1 MSTIYDN
8 MGNGSEDKSALDEV
22 FGRSANKYEEP
33 VVIKNAGPEMPVQEV
48 IETSPSDLRE
58 YRQQIDTAKKALNL
72 VDDVVL
78 KSYLKRLDS
87 MDIASMPEAEGVDS
101 CIVLFKINRMVYEE
115 DEFATDKFISAIS
128 SMSFADCSVFLVI
141 DGYRDKTDFYLGVK
155 NNDPKRTTASVADTF
170 KSSLVGQFPGIDIE
184 DCSIVEK
191 GKKSSLQEQVLRRIS
206 NASSLSSYVGIPAF
220 KDEDGKYDNKNYV
233 QGTEKLAQA
242 MQGKRYTAIILAS
255 NLTTDVV
262 TEIRNGYE
270 TIYSQLSPM
279 STQQLAYS
287 TNESLANAINR
298 SKGVTQ
304 GKTKTQT
311 IGESYTNGTSNSHS
325 KSDSETK
332 KSKIAVGSSV
342 LGGFLAAVGTGLR
355 ITDAGAAIGLPL
367 MAAGGAMSAF
377 GAAGKSKTSGTT
389 DTYGTSQSDTEN
401 RSMSDAESHSE
412 TFTDSLGK
420 TATIGSSKNYTL
432 TIHNKHIE
440 ELMKRIDQ
448 ELERI
453 SMSESTGLWSVAS
466 YFFSYDND
474 FASAESAST
483 IFKSIMQGE
492 ESGVETSAINSWIDN
507 SQKMKMLTNSVCH
520 LSHPVFRNN
529 LTVNGENIKVENSS
543 LLSSKELAMLLSLPH
558 KSVPGFPVVEHVSLA
573 KEVIR
578 NNESLMKRE
587 VSLGCIFDLGKAYTE
602 NRVKLDVKSL
612 TQHVFVTGSTGCGK
626 SETIYKLINET
637 KQVGTKFLVIE
648 PAKGEYKNVFGDV
661 NVFGTNPLI
670 MPLLRINPFSFPA
683 GVHVLEHIDRLTEI
697 FNVCWPMYSAMPA
710 VLKKAMLDAYESCG
724 WDLRLSVN
732 RLSQGEDVYP
742 SFLDLFLSLEKV
754 ITESAYSEEVKSNY
768 SGALLTR
775 VESLT
780 NGLNGEIFSVNEL
793 SNMVLFDENC
803 IIDLSRVGSQETKS
817 LIMGI
822 LIMRLSEYRMTG
834 ANTPN
839 SALKHLTVLEE
850 AHNILKRVST
860 EQSQE
865 GSNMAGKSVEMIT
878 NAIAEMRTYGEGFVI
893 VDQSPTSVD
902 KAAIKNTNTK
912 IVMRLPDE
920 DDRKVSGKAAGMND
934 KQIDEIAKL
943 PTGVAVVYQNDWVS
957 PVLCKIDRMEDSR
970 VIFNEQKDSIL
981 ELNSE
986 NDIKNIIEF
995 LLAGQTENTQ
1005 KAFDV
1010 IQIEKSVRAFYMPS
1024 KVRMA
1029 LLDTIEEYKRNNNTS
1044 LWNSVS
1050 IYDLSSLLTDL
1061 LGIRKEFG
1069 KCVKQYYQ
1077 SKELNKK
1084 LTDLVKTRVPLDYV
1098 SCRYCLK
1105 CLFADF
1111 SLHSSANKKMAEE
1124 WLINNSKWLNLIFDK
1139 DEYGI

>member
-33 VVIKNAGPEMPVQEV
+33 VVIKNAGSEMPVQKI
-48 IETSPSDLRE
+48 IETSLSDLRE
-58 YRQQIDTAKKALNL
+58 YRQQIDAAKNALNL

-78 KSYLKRLDS
+78 KSYLKRMDS

-101 CIVLFKINRMVYEE
+101 SIVLFKINKMVYEE
-115 DEFATDKFISAIS
+115 DEFATEKFISAIS
-128 SMSFADCSVFLVI
+128 SMSYADCSVFLVI

-170 KSSLVGQFPGIDIE
+170 KSSLVGQFPGIDID

-304 GKTKTQT
+304 GKTKTHT
-311 IGESYTNGTSNSHS
+311 IGESHTNGTSSSHS

-332 KSKIAVGSSV
+332 KSKTAVCCSV
-342 LGGFLAAVGTGLR
+342 LGGVLSAVGFGLMSTG
-355 ITDAGAAIGLPL
+355 AGAAIGMPL
-367 MAAGGAMSAF
+367 MVMAAGGAMSAV
-377 GAAGKSKTSGTT
+377 GAAGKSKTTGTT

-474 FASAESAST
+474 FASAESAAT

-507 SQKMKMLTNSVCH
+507 SQKMKMLTSSVCH

-670 MPLLRINPFSFPA
+670 MPLLRINPFSFPT

-732 RLSQGEDVYP
+732 RLSRGEDVYP

-957 PVLCKIDRMEDSR
+957 PVLCKIDRMENSR

-986 NDIKNIIEF
+986 NDINYIIEF

-1005 KAFDV
+1005 KAFDI
-1010 IQIEKSVRAFYMPS
+1010 IQIEKSVRAFNMPS

-1029 LLDTIEEYKRNNNTS
+1029 LLDTIEEYKKNNHIS

-1061 LGIRKEFG
+1061 LGIRKEFE
-1069 KCVKQYYQ
+1069 KCVRQYCQ

-1098 SCRYCLK
+1098 SCRYCMK

-1124 WLINNSKWLNLIFDK
+1124 WLINNSK
-1139 DEYGI
+1139 

>member
-33 VVIKNAGPEMPVQEV
+33 VVIKNAGPERPVQKV
-48 IETSPSDLRE
+48 LETSPSDLCE
-58 YRQQIDTAKKALNL
+58 YRQQIDMAKNALNL

-101 CIVLFKINRMVYEE
+101 SIVLFKINRMVYEE

-170 KSSLVGQFPGIDIE
+170 KSSLVGQFPGIDID

-311 IGESYTNGTSNSHS
+311 IGESHTNGTSNSHS

-342 LGGFLAAVGTGLR
+342 LGGVLAAVGTGLT
-355 ITDAGAAIGLPL
+355 ITGAGAAIGLPL
-367 MAAGGAMSAF
+367 MAAGGAMSAV

-520 LSHPVFRNN
+520 LSHPVFWNN

-670 MPLLRINPFSFPA
+670 MPLLRINPFSFPT

-957 PVLCKIDRMEDSR
+957 PVLCKIDRMENSR

-986 NDIKNIIEF
+986 NDINYIIEF

-1029 LLDTIEEYKRNNNTS
+1029 LLDTIEEYKKNNHIS

-1061 LGIRKEFG
+1061 LGIRKEFE
-1069 KCVKQYYQ
+1069 KCVRQYCQ

-1124 WLINNSKWLNLIFDK
+1124 WLINNSK
-1139 DEYGI
+1139 

>member
-33 VVIKNAGPEMPVQEV
+33 VVIKNAGPEMPVQKV
-48 IETSPSDLRE
+48 LETSPSDLCE
-58 YRQQIDTAKKALNL
+58 YRQQIDMAKNALNL

-101 CIVLFKINRMVYEE
+101 SIVLFKINRMVYEE

-141 DGYRDKTDFYLGVK
+141 DGYRDKTDFYMGVK
-155 NNDPKRTTASVADTF
+155 NNDSKRTTVSVADTF

-184 DCSIVEK
+184 DCSIIDR
-191 GKKSSLQEQVLRRIS
+191 GKNSSLQEQVLRRIS

-311 IGESYTNGTSNSHS
+311 IGESHTNGTSNSHS

-342 LGGFLAAVGTGLR
+342 LGGVLAAVGTGLT
-355 ITDAGAAIGLPL
+355 ITGAGAAIGLPL
-367 MAAGGAMSAF
+367 MAAGGAMSAV

-440 ELMKRIDQ
+440 ELRKRIDQ

-520 LSHPVFRNN
+520 LSHPVFWNN

-587 VSLGCIFDLGKAYTE
+587 VSLGCIFDLGKAYIE

-670 MPLLRINPFSFPA
+670 MPLLRINPFSFPT

-995 LLAGQTENTQ
+995 LLAGQTGNTQ

-1124 WLINNSKWLNLIFDK
+1124 WLINNSK
-1139 DEYGI
+1139 

>member
-22 FGRSANKYEEP
+22 FGRSANKYEEL
-33 VVIKNAGPEMPVQEV
+33 VVIKNAGPEMPVQKV
-48 IETSPSDLRE
+48 IETSPSDLCE
-58 YRQQIDTAKKALNL
+58 YRQQIDMAKNALNL

-101 CIVLFKINRMVYEE
+101 SIVLFKINRMVYEE

-141 DGYRDKTDFYLGVK
+141 DGYRDKTDFYMGVK
-155 NNDPKRTTASVADTF
+155 NNDSKRTTVSVADTF

-184 DCSIVEK
+184 DCSIIDR
-191 GKKSSLQEQVLRRIS
+191 GKNSSLQEQVLRRIS

-311 IGESYTNGTSNSHS
+311 IGESHTNGTSNSHS

-355 ITDAGAAIGLPL
+355 ITGAGAAIGLPL

-520 LSHPVFRNN
+520 LSHPVFWNN

-612 TQHVFVTGSTGCGK
+612 TQHVFVTGSTGCEK

-637 KQVGTKFLVIE
+637 RQVGTKFLVIE

-957 PVLCKIDRMEDSR
+957 PVLCKIDRMENSR

-986 NDIKNIIEF
+986 NDINYIIEF

-1005 KAFDV
+1005 KTFDI
-1010 IQIEKSVRAFYMPS
+1010 IQIEKSVRAFNMPS

-1029 LLDTIEEYKRNNNTS
+1029 LLDTIEEYKKNNHIS

-1061 LGIRKEFG
+1061 LGIRKEFE
-1069 KCVKQYYQ
+1069 KCVRQYCQ

-1124 WLINNSKWLNLIFDK
+1124 WLINNSK
-1139 DEYGI
+1139 

>member
-33 VVIKNAGPEMPVQEV
+33 VVIKNAGSEMPVQKV
-48 IETSPSDLRE
+48 LETSPSDLCE
-58 YRQQIDTAKKALNL
+58 YRQQIDMAKNALNL

-101 CIVLFKINRMVYEE
+101 SIVLFKINRMVYEE

-141 DGYRDKTDFYLGVK
+141 DGYRDKTDFYMGVK
-155 NNDPKRTTASVADTF
+155 NNDSKRTTVSVADTF

-184 DCSIVEK
+184 DCSIIDR
-191 GKKSSLQEQVLRRIS
+191 GKNSSLQEQVLRRIS

-279 STQQLAYS
+279 ATQQLAYS

-311 IGESYTNGTSNSHS
+311 IGESHTNGTSSSHG

-332 KSKIAVGSSV
+332 KSKTAVGCSV
-342 LGGFLAAVGTGLR
+342 LGGVLSAVGLGLSATG
-355 ITDAGAAIGLPL
+355 AGTAIGIPL
-367 MAAGGAMSAF
+367 MAAGGVMSAV
-377 GAAGKSKTSGTT
+377 GATGKSKTSGTT

-520 LSHPVFRNN
+520 LSHPVFWNN
-529 LTVNGENIKVENSS
+529 LTVNSENIKVENSS

-578 NNESLMKRE
+578 INESLMKRE

-670 MPLLRINPFSFPA
+670 MPLLRINPFSFPT

-732 RLSQGEDVYP
+732 RLSRGEDVYP

-957 PVLCKIDRMEDSR
+957 PVLCKIDRMENSR

-986 NDIKNIIEF
+986 NDINYIIEF

-1005 KAFDV
+1005 KAFDI
-1010 IQIEKSVRAFYMPS
+1010 IQIEKSVRAFNMPS

-1029 LLDTIEEYKRNNNTS
+1029 LLDTIEEYKKNNHIS

-1061 LGIRKEFG
+1061 LGIRKEFE
-1069 KCVKQYYQ
+1069 KCVRQYCQ

-1124 WLINNSKWLNLIFDK
+1124 WLINNSK
-1139 DEYGI
+1139 

>member
-33 VVIKNAGPEMPVQEV
+33 VVIKNAGSEMPVQKV

-58 YRQQIDTAKKALNL
+58 YRQQIDAAKNALNL

-101 CIVLFKINRMVYEE
+101 SIVLFKINKMVYEE
-115 DEFATDKFISAIS
+115 DEFATEKFISAIS
-128 SMSFADCSVFLVI
+128 SMSYADCSVFLVI

-170 KSSLVGQFPGIDIE
+170 KSSLVGQFPGIDID

-311 IGESYTNGTSNSHS
+311 IGESHTNGTSSSHS

-332 KSKIAVGSSV
+332 KSKTAVGCSV
-342 LGGFLAAVGTGLR
+342 LGGVLSVVGFGLSATG
-355 ITDAGAAIGLPL
+355 AGAAIGIPL
-367 MAAGGAMSAF
+367 MAAGGVMSAV
-377 GAAGKSKTSGTT
+377 GATGKSKTSGTT

-558 KSVPGFPVVEHVSLA
+558 KSVPGFSVVEHVSLA

-626 SETIYKLINET
+626 SETIYKLISET

-670 MPLLRINPFSFPA
+670 MPLLRINPFSFPT

-732 RLSQGEDVYP
+732 RLSRGEDVYP

-1005 KAFDV
+1005 KAFDI
-1010 IQIEKSVRAFYMPS
+1010 IQIEKSVRAFNMPS
-1024 KVRMA
+1024 KVLMA
-1029 LLDTIEEYKRNNNTS
+1029 LLDTIEEYKKNNHIS

-1061 LGIRKEFG
+1061 LGIRKEFE
-1069 KCVKQYYQ
+1069 KCVRQYCQ

-1084 LTDLVKTRVPLDYV
+1084 LTDLVKSRVPLDYV

-1124 WLINNSKWLNLIFDK
+1124 WLINNSK
-1139 DEYGI
+1139 

>member
-33 VVIKNAGPEMPVQEV
+33 VVIKNAGPEMPVQKV
-48 IETSPSDLRE
+48 LETSPSDLCE
-58 YRQQIDTAKKALNL
+58 YRQQIDMAKNALNL

-101 CIVLFKINRMVYEE
+101 SIVLFKINRMVYEE

-141 DGYRDKTDFYLGVK
+141 DGYRDKTDFYMGVK
-155 NNDPKRTTASVADTF
+155 NNDSKRTTVSVADTF

-184 DCSIVEK
+184 DCSIIDR
-191 GKKSSLQEQVLRRIS
+191 GKNSSLQEQVLRRIS

-279 STQQLAYS
+279 ATQQLAYS

-311 IGESYTNGTSNSHS
+311 IGESHTNGTSSSHG

-332 KSKIAVGSSV
+332 KSKTAVGCSV
-342 LGGFLAAVGTGLR
+342 LGGVLSAVGLGLSATG
-355 ITDAGAAIGLPL
+355 AGAVIGIPL
-367 MAAGGAMSAF
+367 MAAGGVMSAV
-377 GAAGKSKTSGTT
+377 GATGKSKTSGTT

-440 ELMKRIDQ
+440 ELTKRIDQ

-520 LSHPVFRNN
+520 LSHPVFWNN

-670 MPLLRINPFSFPA
+670 MPLLRINPFSFPT

-732 RLSQGEDVYP
+732 RLSRGEDVYP

-865 GSNMAGKSVEMIT
+865 GSNMAGKSVEMMT

-957 PVLCKIDRMEDSR
+957 PVLCKIDRMENSR

-986 NDIKNIIEF
+986 NDINYIIEF

-1005 KAFDV
+1005 KAFDI
-1010 IQIEKSVRAFYMPS
+1010 IQIEKSVRAFNMPS

-1029 LLDTIEEYKRNNNTS
+1029 LLDTIEEYKKNNHIS

-1061 LGIRKEFG
+1061 LGIRKEFE
-1069 KCVKQYYQ
+1069 KCVRQYCQ

-1124 WLINNSKWLNLIFDK
+1124 WLINNSK
-1139 DEYGI
+1139 

>member
-33 VVIKNAGPEMPVQEV
+33 VVIKNAGPEMPVQKV
-48 IETSPSDLRE
+48 LETSPSDLCE
-58 YRQQIDTAKKALNL
+58 YRQQIDMAKNALNL

-87 MDIASMPEAEGVDS
+87 MDIASMPEAEGADS
-101 CIVLFKINRMVYEE
+101 SIVLFKINRMVYEE

-170 KSSLVGQFPGIDIE
+170 KSSLVGQFPGIDID

-242 MQGKRYTAIILAS
+242 MQGKRYIAIILAS

-279 STQQLAYS
+279 ATQQLAYS

-304 GKTKTQT
+304 GKTKTHT
-311 IGESYTNGTSNSHS
+311 IGESHTNGTSSSHS

-332 KSKIAVGSSV
+332 KSKTAVCCSV
-342 LGGFLAAVGTGLR
+342 LGGVLSAVGFGLMS
-355 ITDAGAAIGLPL
+355 TDAGAAIGMPL
-367 MAAGGAMSAF
+367 MAAGGAMSAV
-377 GAAGKSKTSGTT
+377 GAAGKSKTTGTT

-520 LSHPVFRNN
+520 LSHPVFWNN

-587 VSLGCIFDLGKAYTE
+587 VSLGCIFDLGKAYIE

-670 MPLLRINPFSFPA
+670 MPLLRINPFSFPT

-920 DDRKVSGKAAGMND
+920 DDRKVSGKAAGMSD

-1050 IYDLSSLLTDL
+1050 IYSLSSLLTDL

-1111 SLHSSANKKMAEE
+1111 SLHSSTNKKMAEE
-1124 WLINNSKWLNLIFDK
+1124 WLINNSK
-1139 DEYGI
+1139 

>member
-1 MSTIYDN
+1 
-8 MGNGSEDKSALDEV
+8 
-22 FGRSANKYEEP
+22 
-33 VVIKNAGPEMPVQEV
+33 
-48 IETSPSDLRE
+48 
-58 YRQQIDTAKKALNL
+58 
-72 VDDVVL
+72 
-78 KSYLKRLDS
+78 
-87 MDIASMPEAEGVDS
+87 MPEAEGVDS

-311 IGESYTNGTSNSHS
+311 IGESHTNGTSNSHS

-401 RSMSDAESHSE
+401 RSMSDAKSHSE

-957 PVLCKIDRMEDSR
+957 PVLCKIDRMENSR

-986 NDIKNIIEF
+986 NDINYIIEF

-1005 KAFDV
+1005 KAFDI
-1010 IQIEKSVRAFYMPS
+1010 IQIEKSVRAFNMPS

-1029 LLDTIEEYKRNNNTS
+1029 LLDTIEEYKKNNHIS

-1061 LGIRKEFG
+1061 LGIRKEFE
-1069 KCVKQYYQ
+1069 KCVRQYCQ

-1124 WLINNSKWLNLIFDK
+1124 WLINNSK
-1139 DEYGI
+1139 

>member
-33 VVIKNAGPEMPVQEV
+33 VVIKNAGPEMPVQKV

-58 YRQQIDTAKKALNL
+58 YRQQIDTAKNALNL

-170 KSSLVGQFPGIDIE
+170 KSSLVGQFPGIDID

-191 GKKSSLQEQVLRRIS
+191 GKKSSLQEQVLRRMS

-279 STQQLAYS
+279 ATQQLAYS

-311 IGESYTNGTSNSHS
+311 IGESHTNGTSSSHS

-332 KSKIAVGSSV
+332 KSKTAVGGSV
-342 LGGFLAAVGTGLR
+342 LGGVLSAVGLGLSA
-355 ITDAGAAIGLPL
+355 TGAAIGIPL
-367 MAAGGAMSAF
+367 MAAGSTMSAV
-377 GAAGKSKTSGTT
+377 GATGKSKTSGTT

-412 TFTDSLGK
+412 TLTDSLGK

-474 FASAESAST
+474 FASAESAAT

-507 SQKMKMLTNSVCH
+507 SQNMKMLTNSVCH
-520 LSHPVFRNN
+520 LSHPVFWNN

-543 LLSSKELAMLLSLPH
+543 LLSSKELAMLLSMPH

-602 NRVKLDVKSL
+602 NRVKLNVKSL

-670 MPLLRINPFSFPA
+670 MPLLRINPFSFPT

-732 RLSQGEDVYP
+732 RLSRGEDVYP

-957 PVLCKIDRMEDSR
+957 PVLCKIDRMENSR

-986 NDIKNIIEF
+986 NDINYIIEF

-1005 KAFDV
+1005 KAFDI
-1010 IQIEKSVRAFYMPS
+1010 IQIEKSVRAFNMPS

-1029 LLDTIEEYKRNNNTS
+1029 LLDTIEEYKKNNHIS

-1061 LGIRKEFG
+1061 LGIRKEFE
-1069 KCVKQYYQ
+1069 KCVRQYCQ

-1111 SLHSSANKKMAEE
+1111 SLHSSTNKKMAEE
-1124 WLINNSKWLNLIFDK
+1124 WLINNSK
-1139 DEYGI
+1139 

>member
-33 VVIKNAGPEMPVQEV
+33 VVIKNAGSEMPVQKV
-48 IETSPSDLRE
+48 IEASPSDLRE
-58 YRQQIDTAKKALNL
+58 YRQQIDAAKNALNL

-78 KSYLKRLDS
+78 KSYLKRMDS

-101 CIVLFKINRMVYEE
+101 SIVLFKINKMVYEE
-115 DEFATDKFISAIS
+115 DEFATEKFISAIS

-141 DGYRDKTDFYLGVK
+141 DGYRDKTDFYMGVK
-155 NNDPKRTTASVADTF
+155 NNDSKRTTASVADTF
-170 KSSLVGQFPGIDIE
+170 RSSLVGQFPGIDIE
-184 DCSIVEK
+184 DCSIVES
-191 GKKSSLQEQVLRRIS
+191 GKNSSLQEQVLRRIS

-242 MQGKRYTAIILAS
+242 MQGKRFTAIILAS

-270 TIYSQLSPM
+270 MIYSQLSPM
-279 STQQLAYS
+279 ATQQLTYS

-298 SKGVTQ
+298 SKGFTE

-311 IGESYTNGTSNSHS
+311 IGESHTRGTSSSHS

-332 KSKIAVGSSV
+332 KSKTAIGCSV
-342 LGGFLAAVGTGLR
+342 LGGVLSAVGFGLMSTGG
-355 ITDAGAAIGLPL
+355 GAPIGMPL
-367 MAAGGAMSAF
+367 MAAGGAMSAV

-401 RSMSDAESHSE
+401 RSMSEAESHSE
-412 TFTDSLGK
+412 SFTDSFGK

-440 ELMKRIDQ
+440 ELMKRIDL

-474 FASAESAST
+474 FASAESAAT

-492 ESGVETSAINSWIDN
+492 ESGVETSAINSWIEN
-507 SQKMKMLTNSVCH
+507 PNKVKMLTNSVCH
-520 LSHPVFRNN
+520 LSHPVFCNN
-529 LTVNGENIKVENSS
+529 LTMNGENLKVENSS

-558 KSVPGFPVVEHVSLA
+558 KSVPGFPVVDHVSLA

-578 NNESLMKRE
+578 NNENATKRE
-587 VSLGCIFDLGKAYTE
+587 VSLGCIYDLGKLHTE
-602 NRVKLDVKSL
+602 NHVKLDVKSL

-626 SETIYKLINET
+626 SETIYKLISET
-637 KQVGTKFLVIE
+637 KQVGAKFLVIE

-670 MPLLRINPFSFPA
+670 MPLLRINPFSFPV

-957 PVLCKIDRMEDSR
+957 PVLCKIDRMEGSR

-1010 IQIEKSVRAFYMPS
+1010 IQIEKSVRALNMPS

-1029 LLDTIEEYKRNNNTS
+1029 LLDTIEEYKKNNNIS
-1044 LWNSVS
+1044 LWNNVS
-1050 IYDLSSLLTDL
+1050 IYDLSSLLTEL
-1061 LGIRKEFG
+1061 LDIRKEFE
-1069 KCVKQYYQ
+1069 KCVRQYCQ

-1124 WLINNSKWLNLIFDK
+1124 WLINNSK
-1139 DEYGI
+1139 

>member
-8 MGNGSEDKSALDEV
+8 MGNDSEDKSALDEV

-33 VVIKNAGPEMPVQEV
+33 VVIKNAGPEMPVQKV
-48 IETSPSDLRE
+48 LETSPSDLCE
-58 YRQQIDTAKKALNL
+58 YRQQIDMAKNALNL

-101 CIVLFKINRMVYEE
+101 SIVLFKINRMVYEE

-170 KSSLVGQFPGIDIE
+170 KSSLVGQFPGIDID

-311 IGESYTNGTSNSHS
+311 IGESHTNGTSNSHS

-342 LGGFLAAVGTGLR
+342 LGGVLAAVGTGLT
-355 ITDAGAAIGLPL
+355 ITGAGAAIGLPL
-367 MAAGGAMSAF
+367 MAAGGAMSAV

-520 LSHPVFRNN
+520 LSHPVFWNN

-670 MPLLRINPFSFPA
+670 MPLLRINPFSFPT

-957 PVLCKIDRMEDSR
+957 PVLCKIDRMENSR

-986 NDIKNIIEF
+986 NDINYIIEF

-1005 KAFDV
+1005 KAFDI
-1010 IQIEKSVRAFYMPS
+1010 IQIEKSVRAFNMPS

-1029 LLDTIEEYKRNNNTS
+1029 LLDTIEEYKKNNHIS

-1061 LGIRKEFG
+1061 LGIRKEFE
-1069 KCVKQYYQ
+1069 KCVRQYCQ

-1124 WLINNSKWLNLIFDK
+1124 WLINNSK
-1139 DEYGI
+1139 

>member
-33 VVIKNAGPEMPVQEV
+33 VVIKNAGPEMPVQKV

-58 YRQQIDTAKKALNL
+58 YRQQIDTAKNALNL

-87 MDIASMPEAEGVDS
+87 MDIASMPEAEGVDFS
-101 CIVLFKINRMVYEE
+101 IVLFKINRMVYEE

-170 KSSLVGQFPGIDIE
+170 KSSLVGQFPGINID

-311 IGESYTNGTSNSHS
+311 IGESHTNGTSNSHS

-332 KSKIAVGSSV
+332 KSKTAVGCSV
-342 LGGFLAAVGTGLR
+342 LGGVLSVVGFGLSATG
-355 ITDAGAAIGLPL
+355 AGAAIGIPL
-367 MAAGGAMSAF
+367 IAAGGAMSAV
-377 GAAGKSKTSGTT
+377 GATGKSKTSGTT

-474 FASAESAST
+474 FASAESAAT

-670 MPLLRINPFSFPA
+670 MPLLRINPFSFPT

-732 RLSQGEDVYP
+732 RLSRGEDVYP

-957 PVLCKIDRMEDSR
+957 PVLCKIDRMENSR

-986 NDIKNIIEF
+986 NDINYIIEF

-1005 KAFDV
+1005 KAFDI
-1010 IQIEKSVRAFYMPS
+1010 IQIEKSVRAFNMPS

-1029 LLDTIEEYKRNNNTS
+1029 LLDTIEEYKKNNHIS

-1061 LGIRKEFG
+1061 LGIRKEFE
-1069 KCVKQYYQ
+1069 KCVRQYCQ
-1077 SKELNKK
+1077 SKGLNKK

-1098 SCRYCLK
+1098 SCQYCLK

-1124 WLINNSKWLNLIFDK
+1124 WLINNSK
-1139 DEYGI
+1139 

>member
-8 MGNGSEDKSALDEV
+8 MGNDSEDKSALDEV

-33 VVIKNAGPEMPVQEV
+33 VVIKNAGPEMPVQKV
-48 IETSPSDLRE
+48 LETSPSDLCE
-58 YRQQIDTAKKALNL
+58 YRQQIDMAKNALNL

-101 CIVLFKINRMVYEE
+101 SIVLFKINRMVYEE

-170 KSSLVGQFPGIDIE
+170 KSSLVGQFPGINID

-220 KDEDGKYDNKNYV
+220 KDEDGKYDNNNYV

-270 TIYSQLSPM
+270 MIYSQLSPM
-279 STQQLAYS
+279 ATQQLAYS

-311 IGESYTNGTSNSHS
+311 IGESHTNGTSSSHS

-332 KSKIAVGSSV
+332 KSKTAVGCSV
-342 LGGFLAAVGTGLR
+342 LGGVLSAVGLGLSATG
-355 ITDAGAAIGLPL
+355 AGAAIGIPL
-367 MAAGGAMSAF
+367 MAAGGAMSAV
-377 GAAGKSKTSGTT
+377 GATGKSKTSGTT

-474 FASAESAST
+474 FASAESAAT

-670 MPLLRINPFSFPA
+670 MPLLRINPFSFPT

-732 RLSQGEDVYP
+732 RLSRGEDVYP

-957 PVLCKIDRMEDSR
+957 PVLGKIDRMEDSR
-970 VIFNEQKDSIL
+970 VIFYEQKDSIL

-1010 IQIEKSVRAFYMPS
+1010 IQIEKSVRAFNMPS

-1029 LLDTIEEYKRNNNTS
+1029 LLDTIAEYKNNNNIS

-1061 LGIRKEFG
+1061 LDIRKEFE
-1069 KCVKQYYQ
+1069 KCVRQYCQ

-1084 LTDLVKTRVPLDYV
+1084 LTDLVKTRVSLDYV

-1124 WLINNSKWLNLIFDK
+1124 WLINNSK
-1139 DEYGI
+1139 

>member
-33 VVIKNAGPEMPVQEV
+33 VVIKNAGPEMPVQKV
-48 IETSPSDLRE
+48 LETSPSDLRE

-311 IGESYTNGTSNSHS
+311 IGESHTNGTSNSHS

-342 LGGFLAAVGTGLR
+342 LGGFLAVVGTGLR

-401 RSMSDAESHSE
+401 RSMSDAKSHSE

-520 LSHPVFRNN
+520 LSHPVFWNN

-558 KSVPGFPVVEHVSLA
+558 KLVPGFPVVEHVSLA

-732 RLSQGEDVYP
+732 RLSRGEDVYP

-957 PVLCKIDRMEDSR
+957 PVLCKIDRMENSR

-986 NDIKNIIEF
+986 NDINYIIEF

-1005 KAFDV
+1005 KAFDI
-1010 IQIEKSVRAFYMPS
+1010 IQIEKSVRAFNMPS

-1029 LLDTIEEYKRNNNTS
+1029 LLDTIEEYKKNNYIS

-1061 LGIRKEFG
+1061 LGIRKEFE
-1069 KCVKQYYQ
+1069 KCVRQYCQ

-1124 WLINNSKWLNLIFDK
+1124 WLINNSK
-1139 DEYGI
+1139 

>member
-8 MGNGSEDKSALDEV
+8 MGNDSEDKSALDEV

-33 VVIKNAGPEMPVQEV
+33 VVIKNAGSEMPVQKV
-48 IETSPSDLRE
+48 IETSPSELRE
-58 YRQQIDTAKKALNL
+58 YRQQIDTAKNALNL

-101 CIVLFKINRMVYEE
+101 SIVLFKINRMVYEE

-170 KSSLVGQFPGIDIE
+170 KSSLVGQFPGINID

-220 KDEDGKYDNKNYV
+220 KDEDGKYDNNNYV

-279 STQQLAYS
+279 ATQQLAYS

-311 IGESYTNGTSNSHS
+311 IGESHTNGTSSSHS

-332 KSKIAVGSSV
+332 KSKTAVGCSV
-342 LGGFLAAVGTGLR
+342 LGGVLSAVGFGLMSTG
-355 ITDAGAAIGLPL
+355 AGAAIGMPL
-367 MAAGGAMSAF
+367 MAAGGAMSAV

-389 DTYGTSQSDTEN
+389 YTYGTSQSDTEN
-401 RSMSDAESHSE
+401 RSTSDAESHSE

-474 FASAESAST
+474 FASAESAAT

-661 NVFGTNPLI
+661 KVFGTNPLI
-670 MPLLRINPFSFPA
+670 MPLLRINPFSFPT

-822 LIMRLSEYRMTG
+822 LIMRLSEYRMIG

-970 VIFNEQKDSIL
+970 VIFYEQKDSIL

-1010 IQIEKSVRAFYMPS
+1010 IQIEKSVRAFNMPS

-1029 LLDTIEEYKRNNNTS
+1029 LLDTIEEYKNNNNIS

-1061 LGIRKEFG
+1061 LDIRKEFE
-1069 KCVKQYYQ
+1069 KCVRQYCQ

-1084 LTDLVKTRVPLDYV
+1084 LTDLVKSRVPLDYV

-1124 WLINNSKWLNLIFDK
+1124 WLINNSK
-1139 DEYGI
+1139 

>member
-311 IGESYTNGTSNSHS
+311 IGESHTNGTSNSHS

-401 RSMSDAESHSE
+401 RSMSDAKSHSE

-670 MPLLRINPFSFPA
+670 MPLLRINPFSFPT

-732 RLSQGEDVYP
+732 RLSRGEDVYP

-793 SNMVLFDENC
+793 SNIVLFDENC

-957 PVLCKIDRMEDSR
+957 PVLCKIDRMENSR

-986 NDIKNIIEF
+986 NDINYIIEF

-1005 KAFDV
+1005 KAFDI
-1010 IQIEKSVRAFYMPS
+1010 IQIEKSVRAFNMPS

-1029 LLDTIEEYKRNNNTS
+1029 LLDTIEEYKKNNYIS

-1061 LGIRKEFG
+1061 LGIRKEFE
-1069 KCVKQYYQ
+1069 KCVRQYCQ

-1124 WLINNSKWLNLIFDK
+1124 WLINNSK
-1139 DEYGI
+1139 

>member
-58 YRQQIDTAKKALNL
+58 YRQQIDTAKKTLNL

-101 CIVLFKINRMVYEE
+101 SIVLFKINRMVYEE

-170 KSSLVGQFPGIDIE
+170 KSSLMGQFPGIDIE

-304 GKTKTQT
+304 GKTKTHT
-311 IGESYTNGTSNSHS
+311 IGESHTNGTSNSHS

-342 LGGFLAAVGTGLR
+342 LGGVLAAVGTGLT
-355 ITDAGAAIGLPL
+355 ITGAGAAIGLPL
-367 MAAGGAMSAF
+367 MAAGGAMSAV

-520 LSHPVFRNN
+520 LSHPVFWNN

-670 MPLLRINPFSFPA
+670 MPLLRINPFSFPT

-732 RLSQGEDVYP
+732 RLSRGEDVYP

-957 PVLCKIDRMEDSR
+957 PVLCKIDRMENSR

-986 NDIKNIIEF
+986 NDINYIIEF

-1005 KAFDV
+1005 KAFDI
-1010 IQIEKSVRAFYMPS
+1010 IQIEKSVRAFNMPS

-1029 LLDTIEEYKRNNNTS
+1029 LLDTIEEYKKNNYIS

-1061 LGIRKEFG
+1061 LGIRKEFE
-1069 KCVKQYYQ
+1069 KCVRQYCQ

-1124 WLINNSKWLNLIFDK
+1124 WLINNSK
-1139 DEYGI
+1139 

>member
-22 FGRSANKYEEP
+22 FGRSADKYEE
-33 VVIKNAGPEMPVQEV
+33 IKNAGPEMPVQKV

-58 YRQQIDTAKKALNL
+58 YRQQIDTAKNALNL

-87 MDIASMPEAEGVDS
+87 MDIASMPEAEGVDYS
-101 CIVLFKINRMVYEE
+101 IVLFKINRMVYEE
-115 DEFATDKFISAIS
+115 DEFATEKFISAIS
-128 SMSFADCSVFLVI
+128 SMSYADCSVFLVI

-170 KSSLVGQFPGIDIE
+170 KSSLVGQFPGIDID

-311 IGESYTNGTSNSHS
+311 IGESHTNGTSNSHS
-325 KSDSETK
+325 KSDSKTK

-342 LGGFLAAVGTGLR
+342 LGGVLAAVGTGLT
-355 ITDAGAAIGLPL
+355 ITGAGAAIGLPL
-367 MAAGGAMSAF
+367 MAAGGAMSAV

-520 LSHPVFRNN
+520 LSHPVFWNN

-670 MPLLRINPFSFPA
+670 MPLLRINPFSFPT

-724 WDLRLSVN
+724 WDLRLSAN

-957 PVLCKIDRMEDSR
+957 PVLCRIDRMEDSR
-970 VIFNEQKDSIL
+970 VIFNEQKDSML

-1010 IQIEKSVRAFYMPS
+1010 IRIEKSVRAFYMPS

-1029 LLDTIEEYKRNNNTS
+1029 LLDTIEEYKKNNNIS

-1050 IYDLSSLLTDL
+1050 IYNLSSLLTDL
-1061 LGIRKEFG
+1061 LGIRKEFE
-1069 KCVKQYYQ
+1069 KCVKQYCQ

-1105 CLFADF
+1105 CLFTDF

-1124 WLINNSKWLNLIFDK
+1124 WLINNSK
-1139 DEYGI
+1139 

>member
-22 FGRSANKYEEP
+22 FGRSADKYEE
-33 VVIKNAGPEMPVQEV
+33 IKNADPEMPVQKV

-58 YRQQIDTAKKALNL
+58 YRQQIDTAKNALNL

-87 MDIASMPEAEGVDS
+87 MDIASMPEAEGVDYS
-101 CIVLFKINRMVYEE
+101 IVLFKINRMVYEE
-115 DEFATDKFISAIS
+115 DEFATEKFISAIS
-128 SMSFADCSVFLVI
+128 SMSYADCSVFLVI

-170 KSSLVGQFPGIDIE
+170 KSSLVGQFPGIDID

-304 GKTKTQT
+304 GKTKTHT
-311 IGESYTNGTSNSHS
+311 IGESHTNGTSSSHS

-332 KSKIAVGSSV
+332 KSKTAVCCSV
-342 LGGFLAAVGTGLR
+342 LGGVLSAVGFGLMSTG
-355 ITDAGAAIGLPL
+355 AGAAIGMPL
-367 MAAGGAMSAF
+367 RVMAAGGAMSAV
-377 GAAGKSKTSGTT
+377 GAAGKSKTTGTT

-474 FASAESAST
+474 FASAESAAT

-507 SQKMKMLTNSVCH
+507 SQKMKMLTSSVCH

-670 MPLLRINPFSFPA
+670 MPLLRINPFSFPT

-732 RLSQGEDVYP
+732 RLSRGEDVYP

-957 PVLCKIDRMEDSR
+957 PVLCKIDRMENSR

-986 NDIKNIIEF
+986 NDINYIIEF

-1005 KAFDV
+1005 KAFDI
-1010 IQIEKSVRAFYMPS
+1010 IQIEKSVRAFNMPS

-1029 LLDTIEEYKRNNNTS
+1029 LLDTIEEYKKNNHIS

-1061 LGIRKEFG
+1061 LGIRKEFE
-1069 KCVKQYYQ
+1069 KCVRQYCQ

-1098 SCRYCLK
+1098 SCRYCMK

-1124 WLINNSKWLNLIFDK
+1124 WLINNSK
-1139 DEYGI
+1139 

>member
-33 VVIKNAGPEMPVQEV
+33 VVIKNAGPEMPVQQV
-48 IETSPSDLRE
+48 IETSPSDLCD
-58 YRQQIDTAKKALNL
+58 YRQQIDMAKNALNL

-101 CIVLFKINRMVYEE
+101 SIVLFKINRMVYEE

-141 DGYRDKTDFYLGVK
+141 DGYRDKTDFYMGVK
-155 NNDPKRTTASVADTF
+155 NNDSKRTTVSVADTF

-184 DCSIVEK
+184 DCSIIDR
-191 GKKSSLQEQVLRRIS
+191 GKNSSLQEQVLRRIS

-279 STQQLAYS
+279 ATQQLAYS

-311 IGESYTNGTSNSHS
+311 IGESHTNGTSSSHG

-332 KSKIAVGSSV
+332 KSKTAVGCSV
-342 LGGFLAAVGTGLR
+342 LGGVLSAVGLGLSATG
-355 ITDAGAAIGLPL
+355 AGAAIGIPL
-367 MAAGGAMSAF
+367 MAAGGVMSAV
-377 GAAGKSKTSGTT
+377 GATGKSKTSGTT

-520 LSHPVFRNN
+520 LSHPVFWNN

-670 MPLLRINPFSFPA
+670 MPLLRINPFSFPT

-732 RLSQGEDVYP
+732 RLSRGEDVYP

-957 PVLCKIDRMEDSR
+957 PVLCKIDRMENSR

-986 NDIKNIIEF
+986 NDINYILEF

-1005 KAFDV
+1005 KAFDI
-1010 IQIEKSVRAFYMPS
+1010 IQIEKSVRAFNMPS
-1024 KVRMA
+1024 KVLMA
-1029 LLDTIEEYKRNNNTS
+1029 LLDTIEEYKKNNHIS

-1061 LGIRKEFG
+1061 LGIRKEFE
-1069 KCVKQYYQ
+1069 KCVRQYCQ

-1084 LTDLVKTRVPLDYV
+1084 LTDLVKSRVPLDYV

-1124 WLINNSKWLNLIFDK
+1124 WLINNSK
-1139 DEYGI
+1139 

>member
-22 FGRSANKYEEP
+22 FGRSADKYEE
-33 VVIKNAGPEMPVQEV
+33 IKNAGPEMPVQKV

-58 YRQQIDTAKKALNL
+58 YRQQIDTAKNALNL

-87 MDIASMPEAEGVDS
+87 MDIASMPEAEGVDYS
-101 CIVLFKINRMVYEE
+101 IVLFKINRMVYEE

-170 KSSLVGQFPGIDIE
+170 KSSLVGQFPGIDID

-304 GKTKTQT
+304 GKTKTHT
-311 IGESYTNGTSNSHS
+311 IGESHTNGTSSSHS

-332 KSKIAVGSSV
+332 KSKTAVCCSV
-342 LGGFLAAVGTGLR
+342 LGGVLSAVGFGLMSTG
-355 ITDAGAAIGLPL
+355 AGAAIGMPL
-367 MAAGGAMSAF
+367 MAASCTMSAV
-377 GAAGKSKTSGTT
+377 GAAGKSKTTGTT

-474 FASAESAST
+474 FASAESAAT

-507 SQKMKMLTNSVCH
+507 SQKVKMLTNSVCR
-520 LSHPVFRNN
+520 LSHPVFTNN
-529 LTVNGENIKVENSS
+529 LTVNGESIMVENSS

-578 NNESLMKRE
+578 NNESVMKRE
-587 VSLGCIFDLGKAYTE
+587 VSLGCIFDLGKVHTE
-602 NRVKLDVKSL
+602 NHVKLDVKSL

-626 SETIYKLINET
+626 SETIYKLISET
-637 KQVGTKFLVIE
+637 KQVGAKFLVIE

-670 MPLLRINPFSFPA
+670 MPLLRINPFSFPT

-732 RLSQGEDVYP
+732 RLSRGEDVYP

-957 PVLCKIDRMEDSR
+957 PVLCKIDRMENSR

-986 NDIKNIIEF
+986 NDINYIIEF

-1010 IQIEKSVRAFYMPS
+1010 IQIEKSVRAFNMPS

-1029 LLDTIEEYKRNNNTS
+1029 LLDTIEEYKKNNHIS

-1061 LGIRKEFG
+1061 LGIRKEFE
-1069 KCVKQYYQ
+1069 KCVRQYCQ

-1111 SLHSSANKKMAEE
+1111 SLHTSANKKIAEE
-1124 WLINNSKWLNLIFDK
+1124 WLINNSK
-1139 DEYGI
+1139 

>member
-33 VVIKNAGPEMPVQEV
+33 VVIKNAGPEMPVQKV
-48 IETSPSDLRE
+48 LETSPSDLRE
-58 YRQQIDTAKKALNL
+58 YRQQIDTAKNALNL

-101 CIVLFKINRMVYEE
+101 SIVLFKINRMVYEE

-170 KSSLVGQFPGIDIE
+170 KSSLVGQFPGIDID

-304 GKTKTQT
+304 GKTKTHT
-311 IGESYTNGTSNSHS
+311 IGESHTNGTSNSHS

-342 LGGFLAAVGTGLR
+342 LGGVLAAVGTGLT
-355 ITDAGAAIGLPL
+355 ITGAGAAIGLPL
-367 MAAGGAMSAF
+367 MAAGGAMSAV

-520 LSHPVFRNN
+520 LSHPVFWNN

-670 MPLLRINPFSFPA
+670 MPLLRINPFSFPT

-732 RLSQGEDVYP
+732 RLSRGEDVYP

-957 PVLCKIDRMEDSR
+957 PVLCKIDRMENSR

-986 NDIKNIIEF
+986 NDINYIIEF

-1005 KAFDV
+1005 KAFDI
-1010 IQIEKSVRAFYMPS
+1010 IQIEKSVRAFNMPS

-1029 LLDTIEEYKRNNNTS
+1029 LLDTIEEYKKNNHIS

-1061 LGIRKEFG
+1061 LGIRKEFE
-1069 KCVKQYYQ
+1069 KCVRQYCQ

-1084 LTDLVKTRVPLDYV
+1084 LTDLVKTRVTLDYV

-1124 WLINNSKWLNLIFDK
+1124 WLINNSK
-1139 DEYGI
+1139 

>member
-22 FGRSANKYEEP
+22 FGRSADKYEE
-33 VVIKNAGPEMPVQEV
+33 IKNAGPEMPVQKV

-58 YRQQIDTAKKALNL
+58 YRQQIDMAKNALNL

-87 MDIASMPEAEGVDS
+87 MDIASMPEAEGVDYS
-101 CIVLFKINRMVYEE
+101 IVLFKINRMVYEE

-170 KSSLVGQFPGIDIE
+170 KSSLVGQFPGIDID

-311 IGESYTNGTSNSHS
+311 IGESHTNGTSNSHS
-325 KSDSETK
+325 KSDSKTK

-342 LGGFLAAVGTGLR
+342 LGGVLAAVGTGLT
-355 ITDAGAAIGLPL
+355 ITGAGAAIGLPL
-367 MAAGGAMSAF
+367 MAAGGAMSAA

-474 FASAESAST
+474 FASAESAAT

-507 SQKMKMLTNSVCH
+507 SQKMKMLTSSVCH

-587 VSLGCIFDLGKAYTE
+587 VSLGCIYDLGKAYTE

-626 SETIYKLINET
+626 SETIYKLISET
-637 KQVGTKFLVIE
+637 KQVGAKFLVIE

-732 RLSQGEDVYP
+732 RLSRGEDVYP

-957 PVLCKIDRMEDSR
+957 PVLCKIDRMENSR

-1029 LLDTIEEYKRNNNTS
+1029 LLDTIEEYKKNNHIS

-1061 LGIRKEFG
+1061 LGIRKEFE
-1069 KCVKQYYQ
+1069 KCVRQYCQ

-1124 WLINNSKWLNLIFDK
+1124 WLINNSK
-1139 DEYGI
+1139 

>member
-33 VVIKNAGPEMPVQEV
+33 VVIKNAGPEMPVQKV

-58 YRQQIDTAKKALNL
+58 YRQQIDTAKNALNL

-101 CIVLFKINRMVYEE
+101 SIVLFKINRMVYEE

-170 KSSLVGQFPGIDIE
+170 KSSLVGQFPGIDID

-311 IGESYTNGTSNSHS
+311 IGESHTNGTSNSHS

-342 LGGFLAAVGTGLR
+342 LGGFLAAVGTGLT
-355 ITDAGAAIGLPL
+355 ITGAGAAIGLPL
-367 MAAGGAMSAF
+367 MAAGGAMSAV

-474 FASAESAST
+474 FASAESAAT

-520 LSHPVFRNN
+520 LSHPVFWNN

-670 MPLLRINPFSFPA
+670 MPLLRINPFSFPT

-732 RLSQGEDVYP
+732 RLSQGENVYP

-957 PVLCKIDRMEDSR
+957 PVLCKIDRMENSR

-986 NDIKNIIEF
+986 NDINYIIEF

-1005 KAFDV
+1005 KAFDI
-1010 IQIEKSVRAFYMPS
+1010 IQIEKSVRAFNMPS

-1029 LLDTIEEYKRNNNTS
+1029 LLDTIEEYKKNNHIS

-1061 LGIRKEFG
+1061 LGIRKEFE
-1069 KCVKQYYQ
+1069 KCVRQYCQ

-1124 WLINNSKWLNLIFDK
+1124 WLINNSK
-1139 DEYGI
+1139 

>member
-1 MSTIYDN
+1 M
-8 MGNGSEDKSALDEV
+8 
-22 FGRSANKYEEP
+22 
-33 VVIKNAGPEMPVQEV
+33 
-48 IETSPSDLRE
+48 
-58 YRQQIDTAKKALNL
+58 
-72 VDDVVL
+72 
-78 KSYLKRLDS
+78 
-87 MDIASMPEAEGVDS
+87 
-101 CIVLFKINRMVYEE
+101 
-115 DEFATDKFISAIS
+115 
-128 SMSFADCSVFLVI
+128 
-141 DGYRDKTDFYLGVK
+141 
-155 NNDPKRTTASVADTF
+155 
-170 KSSLVGQFPGIDIE
+170 
-184 DCSIVEK
+184 
-191 GKKSSLQEQVLRRIS
+191 
-206 NASSLSSYVGIPAF
+206 
-220 KDEDGKYDNKNYV
+220 
-233 QGTEKLAQA
+233 
-242 MQGKRYTAIILAS
+242 
-255 NLTTDVV
+255 
-262 TEIRNGYE
+262 
-270 TIYSQLSPM
+270 
-279 STQQLAYS
+279 
-287 TNESLANAINR
+287 
-298 SKGVTQ
+298 
-304 GKTKTQT
+304 
-311 IGESYTNGTSNSHS
+311 
-325 KSDSETK
+325 
-332 KSKIAVGSSV
+332 
-342 LGGFLAAVGTGLR
+342 AAVGTGLR

-401 RSMSDAESHSE
+401 RSMSDAKSHSE

-520 LSHPVFRNN
+520 LSHPVFWNN

-732 RLSQGEDVYP
+732 RLSRGEDVYP

-957 PVLCKIDRMEDSR
+957 PVLCKIDRMENSR

-986 NDIKNIIEF
+986 NDINYIIEF

-1005 KAFDV
+1005 KAFDI
-1010 IQIEKSVRAFYMPS
+1010 IQIEKSVRAFNMPS

-1029 LLDTIEEYKRNNNTS
+1029 LLDTIEEYKKNNYIS

-1061 LGIRKEFG
+1061 LGIRKEFE
-1069 KCVKQYYQ
+1069 KCVRQYCQ

-1111 SLHSSANKKMAEE
+1111 SLHSSANKK
-1124 WLINNSKWLNLIFDK
+1124 WLKNGL
-1139 DEYGI
+1139 

>member
-33 VVIKNAGPEMPVQEV
+33 VVIKNAGPEMPVQKV

-58 YRQQIDTAKKALNL
+58 YRQQIDMAKNALNL

-87 MDIASMPEAEGVDS
+87 MDIASMPEAEGVDYS
-101 CIVLFKINRMVYEE
+101 IVLFKINRMVYEE

-170 KSSLVGQFPGIDIE
+170 KSSLVGQFPGIDID

-311 IGESYTNGTSNSHS
+311 IGESHTNGTSNSHS

-342 LGGFLAAVGTGLR
+342 LGGVLAAVGTGLT
-355 ITDAGAAIGLPL
+355 ITGAGAAIGLPL
-367 MAAGGAMSAF
+367 MAAGGAMSAV

-389 DTYGTSQSDTEN
+389 DTYGTSKSDTEN
-401 RSMSDAESHSE
+401 RSMSEAESHTE
-412 TFTDSLGK
+412 TFTDSFGE

-474 FASAESAST
+474 FASAESAAT

-578 NNESLMKRE
+578 NNESVIKRE

-602 NRVKLDVKSL
+602 NHVKLDVKSL

-637 KQVGTKFLVIE
+637 KQVGAKFLVIE

-670 MPLLRINPFSFPA
+670 MPLLRINPFSFPT

-724 WDLRLSVN
+724 WDLRLSIN
-732 RLSQGEDVYP
+732 RLSRGEDVYP

-957 PVLCKIDRMEDSR
+957 PVLCKIDRMENSR

-986 NDIKNIIEF
+986 NDINYIIEF

-1005 KAFDV
+1005 KAFDI
-1010 IQIEKSVRAFYMPS
+1010 IQIEKSVMAFNMPS

-1029 LLDTIEEYKRNNNTS
+1029 LLDTIEEYKKNNHIS

-1061 LGIRKEFG
+1061 LGIRKEFE
-1069 KCVKQYYQ
+1069 KCVRQYCQ

-1124 WLINNSKWLNLIFDK
+1124 WLINNSK
-1139 DEYGI
+1139 

>member
-8 MGNGSEDKSALDEV
+8 MGNDSEDKSALDEV

-33 VVIKNAGPEMPVQEV
+33 VVIKNAGPEMPVQKV
-48 IETSPSDLRE
+48 LETSPSDLCE
-58 YRQQIDTAKKALNL
+58 YRQQIDMAKNALNL

-101 CIVLFKINRMVYEE
+101 SIVLFKINRMVYEE

-170 KSSLVGQFPGIDIE
+170 KSSLMGQFPGIDIE

-311 IGESYTNGTSNSHS
+311 IGESHTNGTSNSHS

-342 LGGFLAAVGTGLR
+342 LGGVLAAVGTGLT
-355 ITDAGAAIGLPL
+355 ITGAGAAIGLPL
-367 MAAGGAMSAF
+367 MAAGGAMSAV

-520 LSHPVFRNN
+520 LSHPVFWNN

-670 MPLLRINPFSFPA
+670 MPLLRINPFSFPT

-732 RLSQGEDVYP
+732 RLSRGEDVYP

-943 PTGVAVVYQNDWVS
+943 PTGVAVVYQNDWVC
-957 PVLCKIDRMEDSR
+957 PVLCKIDRMENSR

-986 NDIKNIIEF
+986 NDINYIIEF

-1005 KAFDV
+1005 KAFDI
-1010 IQIEKSVRAFYMPS
+1010 IQIEKSVRAFNMPS

-1029 LLDTIEEYKRNNNTS
+1029 LLDTIEEYKKNNYIS

-1061 LGIRKEFG
+1061 LGIRKEFE
-1069 KCVKQYYQ
+1069 KCVRQYCQ

-1124 WLINNSKWLNLIFDK
+1124 WLINNSK
-1139 DEYGI
+1139 

>member
-33 VVIKNAGPEMPVQEV
+33 VVKKTAGPEMPVQKV

-58 YRQQIDTAKKALNL
+58 YRQQIDTAKNALNL
-72 VDDVVL
+72 VDDVVF

-101 CIVLFKINRMVYEE
+101 SIVLFKINRMVYEE

-141 DGYRDKTDFYLGVK
+141 DGYRDKTDFYFGVK

-170 KSSLVGQFPGIDIE
+170 KSSLVGQFPGINID

-220 KDEDGKYDNKNYV
+220 KDEDGEYDNKNYV

-311 IGESYTNGTSNSHS
+311 IGESHTNGTSSSHS

-332 KSKIAVGSSV
+332 KSKTAVGCSV
-342 LGGFLAAVGTGLR
+342 LGGVLSAVGFGLSATG
-355 ITDAGAAIGLPL
+355 AGAAIGIPL
-367 MAAGGAMSAF
+367 MAAGGAMSAV

-474 FASAESAST
+474 FASAESAAT

-492 ESGVETSAINSWIDN
+492 ESGVETSAINSWIEN
-507 SQKMKMLTNSVCH
+507 SNKVKMLTNSVCH

-578 NNESLMKRE
+578 NNESVMKRE
-587 VSLGCIFDLGKAYTE
+587 VSLGCIFDLGKVHTE
-602 NRVKLDVKSL
+602 NHVKLDVKSL

-637 KQVGTKFLVIE
+637 KQVGAKFLVIE

-670 MPLLRINPFSFPA
+670 MPLLRINPFSFPT

-957 PVLCKIDRMEDSR
+957 PVLCKIDRMEGSR

-1010 IQIEKSVRAFYMPS
+1010 IQIEKSVRAFNMPS

-1029 LLDTIEEYKRNNNTS
+1029 LLDTIEEYKKNNNIS

-1050 IYDLSSLLTDL
+1050 IYDLSSLLTEL
-1061 LGIRKEFG
+1061 LDIRKEFE
-1069 KCVKQYYQ
+1069 KCVRQYSQ

-1124 WLINNSKWLNLIFDK
+1124 WLINNSK
-1139 DEYGI
+1139 

>member
-33 VVIKNAGPEMPVQEV
+33 VVIKNADPEMPVQKV

-58 YRQQIDTAKKALNL
+58 YRQQIDTAKNALNL

-101 CIVLFKINRMVYEE
+101 SIVLFKINRMVYEE

-170 KSSLVGQFPGIDIE
+170 KSSLVGQFPGIDID

-311 IGESYTNGTSNSHS
+311 IGESHTNGTSNSHS

-342 LGGFLAAVGTGLR
+342 LGGVLAAVGTGLT
-355 ITDAGAAIGLPL
+355 ITGAGAAIGLPL
-367 MAAGGAMSAF
+367 MAAGGAMSAV

-520 LSHPVFRNN
+520 LSHPVFWNN

-670 MPLLRINPFSFPA
+670 MPLLRINPFSFPT

-732 RLSQGEDVYP
+732 RLSRGEDVYP

-768 SGALLTR
+768 AGALLTR

-957 PVLCKIDRMEDSR
+957 PVLCKIDRMENSR

-986 NDIKNIIEF
+986 NDINYIIEF

-1005 KAFDV
+1005 KAFDI
-1010 IQIEKSVRAFYMPS
+1010 IQIEKSVRAFNMPS

-1029 LLDTIEEYKRNNNTS
+1029 LLDTIEEYKKNNHIS

-1061 LGIRKEFG
+1061 LGIRKEFE
-1069 KCVKQYYQ
+1069 KCVRQYCQ

-1124 WLINNSKWLNLIFDK
+1124 WLINNSK
-1139 DEYGI
+1139 

>member
-58 YRQQIDTAKKALNL
+58 YRQQIDTAKKTLNL

-311 IGESYTNGTSNSHS
+311 IGESHTNGTSNSHS

-401 RSMSDAESHSE
+401 RSMSDAKSHSE

-732 RLSQGEDVYP
+732 RLSRGEDVYP

-920 DDRKVSGKAAGMND
+920 DDRKVSGKAAGIND

-957 PVLCKIDRMEDSR
+957 PVLCKIDRMENSR

-986 NDIKNIIEF
+986 NDINYIIEF

-1005 KAFDV
+1005 KAFDI
-1010 IQIEKSVRAFYMPS
+1010 IQIEKSVRAFNMPS

-1029 LLDTIEEYKRNNNTS
+1029 LLDTIEEYKKNNYIS

-1061 LGIRKEFG
+1061 LGIRKEFE
-1069 KCVKQYYQ
+1069 KCVRQYCQ

-1124 WLINNSKWLNLIFDK
+1124 WLINNSK
-1139 DEYGI
+1139 

>member
-33 VVIKNAGPEMPVQEV
+33 VVIKNAGPEMPVQKV
-48 IETSPSDLRE
+48 LETSPSDLCE
-58 YRQQIDTAKKALNL
+58 YRQQIDMAKNALNL

-101 CIVLFKINRMVYEE
+101 SIVLFKINRMVYEE

-170 KSSLVGQFPGIDIE
+170 KSSLVGQFPGIDID

-287 TNESLANAINR
+287 TNESLANAFNR

-311 IGESYTNGTSNSHS
+311 IGESHTNGTSNSHS

-342 LGGFLAAVGTGLR
+342 LGGVLAAVGTGLT
-355 ITDAGAAIGLPL
+355 ITGAGAAIGLPL
-367 MAAGGAMSAF
+367 MAAGGAMSAV

-520 LSHPVFRNN
+520 LSHPVFWNN

-543 LLSSKELAMLLSLPH
+543 LLSSKELAILLSLPH

-587 VSLGCIFDLGKAYTE
+587 VSLGCIFDLGKAYIE

-670 MPLLRINPFSFPA
+670 MPLLRINPFSFPT

-957 PVLCKIDRMEDSR
+957 PVLCKIDRMENSR

-986 NDIKNIIEF
+986 NDINYIIEF

-1005 KAFDV
+1005 KAFDI
-1010 IQIEKSVRAFYMPS
+1010 IQIEKSVRAFNMPS

-1029 LLDTIEEYKRNNNTS
+1029 LLDTIEEYKKNNHIS

-1061 LGIRKEFG
+1061 LGIRKEFE
-1069 KCVKQYYQ
+1069 KCVRQYCQ

-1124 WLINNSKWLNLIFDK
+1124 WLINNSK
-1139 DEYGI
+1139 

>member
-33 VVIKNAGPEMPVQEV
+33 VVIKNAGPEMPVQKV

-58 YRQQIDTAKKALNL
+58 YRQQIDTAKNALNL
-72 VDDVVL
+72 VDDVVF

-101 CIVLFKINRMVYEE
+101 SIVLFKINRMVYEE

-141 DGYRDKTDFYLGVK
+141 DGYRDKTDFYFGVK

-170 KSSLVGQFPGIDIE
+170 KSSLVGQFPGINID

-311 IGESYTNGTSNSHS
+311 IGESHTNGTSNSHS

-342 LGGFLAAVGTGLR
+342 LGGGLAAVGTGLM
-355 ITDAGAAIGLPL
+355 ITGAGAAIGIPL
-367 MAAGGAMSAF
+367 MAAGSAMAAA

-474 FASAESAST
+474 FASAESAAT

-507 SQKMKMLTNSVCH
+507 SQNVKKLTNSVCH

-578 NNESLMKRE
+578 NNENVMKRE
-587 VSLGCIFDLGKAYTE
+587 VSLGCIFDLGKVHTE
-602 NRVKLDVKSL
+602 NHVKLDVKSL

-637 KQVGTKFLVIE
+637 KQVGAKFLVIE

-670 MPLLRINPFSFPA
+670 MPLLRINPFSFPT

-957 PVLCKIDRMEDSR
+957 PVLCKIDRMEGSR

-1010 IQIEKSVRAFYMPS
+1010 IQIEKSVRAFNMPS

-1029 LLDTIEEYKRNNNTS
+1029 LLDTIEEYKKNNNIS

-1050 IYDLSSLLTDL
+1050 IYDLSSLLTEL
-1061 LGIRKEFG
+1061 LDIRKEFE
-1069 KCVKQYYQ
+1069 KCVRQYSQ

-1124 WLINNSKWLNLIFDK
+1124 WLINNSK
-1139 DEYGI
+1139 

>member
-33 VVIKNAGPEMPVQEV
+33 VVIKNAGPEMPVQKV
-48 IETSPSDLRE
+48 LETSPSDLCE
-58 YRQQIDTAKKALNL
+58 YRQQIDMAKNALNL

-101 CIVLFKINRMVYEE
+101 SIVLFKINRMVYEE

-141 DGYRDKTDFYLGVK
+141 DGYRDKTDFYMGVK
-155 NNDPKRTTASVADTF
+155 NNDSKRTTVSVADTF

-184 DCSIVEK
+184 DCSIIDR
-191 GKKSSLQEQVLRRIS
+191 GKNSSLQEQVLRRIS

-220 KDEDGKYDNKNYV
+220 KDGDGKYDNKNYV

-279 STQQLAYS
+279 ATQQLAYS

-311 IGESYTNGTSNSHS
+311 IGESHTNGTSSSHG

-332 KSKIAVGSSV
+332 KSKTAVGCSV
-342 LGGFLAAVGTGLR
+342 LGGVLSAVGFGLSATG
-355 ITDAGAAIGLPL
+355 AGAAIGIPL
-367 MAAGGAMSAF
+367 MAAGGVMSAV
-377 GAAGKSKTSGTT
+377 GATGKSKTSGTT

-474 FASAESAST
+474 FASAESAAT

-520 LSHPVFRNN
+520 LSHPVFWNN

-670 MPLLRINPFSFPA
+670 MPLLRINPFSFPT

-732 RLSQGEDVYP
+732 RLSRGEDVYP

-957 PVLCKIDRMEDSR
+957 PVLCKIDRMENSR

-986 NDIKNIIEF
+986 NDINYIIEF

-1005 KAFDV
+1005 KAFDI
-1010 IQIEKSVRAFYMPS
+1010 IQIEKSVRAFNMPS

-1029 LLDTIEEYKRNNNTS
+1029 LLDTIEEYKKNNHIS

-1061 LGIRKEFG
+1061 LGIRKEFE
-1069 KCVKQYYQ
+1069 KCVRQYCQ

-1124 WLINNSKWLNLIFDK
+1124 WLINNSK
-1139 DEYGI
+1139 

>member
-33 VVIKNAGPEMPVQEV
+33 VVIKNAGPEMPVQKV
-48 IETSPSDLRE
+48 LETSPSDLCE
-58 YRQQIDTAKKALNL
+58 YRQQIDMAKNALNL

-101 CIVLFKINRMVYEE
+101 SIVLFKINRMVYEE

-170 KSSLVGQFPGIDIE
+170 KSSLVGQFPGIDID

-311 IGESYTNGTSNSHS
+311 IGESHTNGTSNSHS

-342 LGGFLAAVGTGLR
+342 LGGVLAAVGTGLT
-355 ITDAGAAIGLPL
+355 ITGAGAAIGLPL
-367 MAAGGAMSAF
+367 MAAGGAMSAV

-432 TIHNKHIE
+432 TIHDKHIE

-520 LSHPVFRNN
+520 LSHPVFWNN

-670 MPLLRINPFSFPA
+670 MPLLRINPFSFPT

-957 PVLCKIDRMEDSR
+957 PVLCKIDRMENSR

-986 NDIKNIIEF
+986 NDINYIIEF

-1005 KAFDV
+1005 KAFDI
-1010 IQIEKSVRAFYMPS
+1010 IQIEKSVRAFNMPS

-1029 LLDTIEEYKRNNNTS
+1029 LLDTIEEYKKNNHIS

-1061 LGIRKEFG
+1061 LGIRKEFE
-1069 KCVKQYYQ
+1069 KCVRQYCQ

-1124 WLINNSKWLNLIFDK
+1124 WLINNSK
-1139 DEYGI
+1139 

>member
-58 YRQQIDTAKKALNL
+58 YRQQIDTAKKTLNL

-101 CIVLFKINRMVYEE
+101 CIVLLKINRMVYEE

-311 IGESYTNGTSNSHS
+311 IGESHTNGTSNSHS

-401 RSMSDAESHSE
+401 RSMSDAKSHSE

-732 RLSQGEDVYP
+732 RLSRGEDVYP

-957 PVLCKIDRMEDSR
+957 PVLCKIDRMENSR

-986 NDIKNIIEF
+986 NDINYIIEF

-1005 KAFDV
+1005 KAFDI
-1010 IQIEKSVRAFYMPS
+1010 IQIEKSVRAFNMPS

-1029 LLDTIEEYKRNNNTS
+1029 LLDTIEEYKKNNYIS

-1061 LGIRKEFG
+1061 LGIRKEFE
-1069 KCVKQYYQ
+1069 KCVRQYCQ

-1124 WLINNSKWLNLIFDK
+1124 WLINNSK
-1139 DEYGI
+1139 

>member
-33 VVIKNAGPEMPVQEV
+33 VVIKNAGSEMPVQKV

-58 YRQQIDTAKKALNL
+58 YRQQIETAKNALNL

-78 KSYLKRLDS
+78 KSYLKRFDS

-101 CIVLFKINRMVYEE
+101 SIVLFKINRMVYEE

-155 NNDPKRTTASVADTF
+155 NNDPKRSTASVADTF
-170 KSSLVGQFPGIDIE
+170 KSSLVGQFPGINID

-220 KDEDGKYDNKNYV
+220 KDEDGKYDNNNYV

-270 TIYSQLSPM
+270 MIYSQLSPM
-279 STQQLAYS
+279 ATQQLAYS

-311 IGESYTNGTSNSHS
+311 IGESHTNGTSSSHS

-332 KSKIAVGSSV
+332 KSKTAVGCSV
-342 LGGFLAAVGTGLR
+342 LGGVLSAVGFGLMSTG
-355 ITDAGAAIGLPL
+355 AGAAIGMPL
-367 MAAGGAMSAF
+367 MAAGGAMSAV

-389 DTYGTSQSDTEN
+389 YTYGTSQSDTEN
-401 RSMSDAESHSE
+401 RSTSDAESHSE

-474 FASAESAST
+474 FASAESAAT

-578 NNESLMKRE
+578 NNESQTKRE

-661 NVFGTNPLI
+661 KVFGTNPLI
-670 MPLLRINPFSFPA
+670 MPLLRINPFSFPT

-822 LIMRLSEYRMTG
+822 LIMRLSEYRMIG

-970 VIFNEQKDSIL
+970 VIFYEQKDSIL

-1010 IQIEKSVRAFYMPS
+1010 IQIEKSVRAFNMPS
-1024 KVRMA
+1024 KVRMV
-1029 LLDTIEEYKRNNNTS
+1029 LLDTIEEYKNNNNIS

-1061 LGIRKEFG
+1061 LDIRKEFE
-1069 KCVKQYYQ
+1069 KCVRQYCQ

-1084 LTDLVKTRVPLDYV
+1084 LTDLVKTRVSLDYV

-1124 WLINNSKWLNLIFDK
+1124 WLINNSK
-1139 DEYGI
+1139 

>member
-33 VVIKNAGPEMPVQEV
+33 VVIKNAAPEMPVQKV

-58 YRQQIDTAKKALNL
+58 YRQQIDTAKNALNL

-101 CIVLFKINRMVYEE
+101 SIVLFKINRMVYEE

-170 KSSLVGQFPGIDIE
+170 KSSLVGQFPGIDID

-311 IGESYTNGTSNSHS
+311 IGESHTNGTSNSHS

-342 LGGFLAAVGTGLR
+342 LGGVLAAVGTGLT
-355 ITDAGAAIGLPL
+355 ITGAGAAIGLPL
-367 MAAGGAMSAF
+367 MAAGGAMSAV

-520 LSHPVFRNN
+520 LSHPVFWNN

-670 MPLLRINPFSFPA
+670 MPLLRINPFSFPT

-732 RLSQGEDVYP
+732 RLSRGEDVYP

-860 EQSQE
+860 ELSQE

-957 PVLCKIDRMEDSR
+957 PVLCKIDRMENSR

-981 ELNSE
+981 ELNSK
-986 NDIKNIIEF
+986 NDINYIIEF

-1005 KAFDV
+1005 KAFDI
-1010 IQIEKSVRAFYMPS
+1010 IQIEKSVRAFNMPS

-1029 LLDTIEEYKRNNNTS
+1029 LLDTIEEYKKNNYIS

-1061 LGIRKEFG
+1061 LGIRKEFE
-1069 KCVKQYYQ
+1069 KCVRQYCQ

-1124 WLINNSKWLNLIFDK
+1124 WLINNSK
-1139 DEYGI
+1139 

>member
-33 VVIKNAGPEMPVQEV
+33 VVIKNAGPEMPVQKV
-48 IETSPSDLRE
+48 LETSPSDLCE
-58 YRQQIDTAKKALNL
+58 YRQQIDMAKNALNL

-101 CIVLFKINRMVYEE
+101 SIVLFKINRMVYEE

-170 KSSLVGQFPGIDIE
+170 KSSLVGQFPGIDID

-311 IGESYTNGTSNSHS
+311 IGESHTNGTSNSHS

-342 LGGFLAAVGTGLR
+342 LGGVLAAVGTGLT
-355 ITDAGAAIGLPL
+355 ITGAGAAIGLPL
-367 MAAGGAMSAF
+367 MAAGGAMSAV

-520 LSHPVFRNN
+520 LSHPVFWNN

-587 VSLGCIFDLGKAYTE
+587 VSLGCIFDLGKAYIE

-670 MPLLRINPFSFPA
+670 MPLLRINPFSFPT

-957 PVLCKIDRMEDSR
+957 PVLCKIDRMENSR

-986 NDIKNIIEF
+986 NDINYIIEF

-1005 KAFDV
+1005 KAFDI
-1010 IQIEKSVRAFYMPS
+1010 IQIEKSVRAFNMPS

-1029 LLDTIEEYKRNNNTS
+1029 LLDTIEEYKKNNHIS

-1061 LGIRKEFG
+1061 LGIRKEFE
-1069 KCVKQYYQ
+1069 KCVRQYCQ

-1124 WLINNSKWLNLIFDK
+1124 WLINNSK
-1139 DEYGI
+1139 

>member
-33 VVIKNAGPEMPVQEV
+33 VVIKNAGPEMPVQKV
-48 IETSPSDLRE
+48 LETSPSDLRE

-311 IGESYTNGTSNSHS
+311 IGESHTNGTSNSHS

-401 RSMSDAESHSE
+401 ISMSDAKSHSE

-732 RLSQGEDVYP
+732 RLSRGEDVYP

-839 SALKHLTVLEE
+839 SALKHSTVLEE

-957 PVLCKIDRMEDSR
+957 PVLCKIDRMENSR

-986 NDIKNIIEF
+986 NDINYIIEF

-1005 KAFDV
+1005 KAFDI
-1010 IQIEKSVRAFYMPS
+1010 IQIEKSVRAFNMPS

-1029 LLDTIEEYKRNNNTS
+1029 LLDTIEEYKKNNYIS

-1061 LGIRKEFG
+1061 LGIRKEFE
-1069 KCVKQYYQ
+1069 KCVRQYCQ

-1124 WLINNSKWLNLIFDK
+1124 WLINNSK
-1139 DEYGI
+1139 